1 MIVPPRQA
9 LGWLTE
15 RLPRP
20 IALQYVMRPLLLR
33 LPGSPD
39 VALALIAVGAAL
51 GPAAAARHL
60 LPPLLAVVACWAPTA
75 EAAGSAGGGR
85 SSDRKD
91 GAAQP
96 TV

>member
-1 MIVPPRQA
+1 MPLRQA
-9 LGWLTE
+9 LGWLAE

-20 IALQYVMRPLLLR
+20 IALQHVLRPLLLR

-39 VALALIAVGAAL
+39 VALALTAVGAAL

-60 LPPLLAVVACWAPTA
+60 LPPLLAVVACWAPIA

-85 SSDRKD
+85 SSDGKD
-91 GAAQP
+91 GAAQLA
-96 TV
+96 V